1 MSFSFKIR
9 DISEEYSIENLE
21 NEEQDWNEIKNPYLK
36 IDDVPELELIDKNNM
51 LICDKK
57 EYKIKEYIDIINN
70 SSSNFLDDEIYNYCG
85 KCEENI
91 NKFFCFICNKNICE
105 KCNKKCKSNKHFPQN
120 LEDIIDKNNINK
132 IKKILSSNILP
143 IKEEGKIIKNIF
155 VYIDKNII
163 NNDIKNPTME
173 DFSFIDN
180 NEKNE
185 DISLI
190 YQIISKDYINYFH
203 YLNIEKIFVYLKQEY
218 KPYIKCKNDRY
229 GKMIYENGEYYI
241 GEFKR
246 GLRHGKGI
254 LYYKNAKLID
264 FGYFDGNKFEQSGSI
279 EYQIYDYYIGEWKDG
294 LRHGKGLLCY
304 KNKSKYIGDWI
315 NDKVEGNGKNI
326 EVNGNYYI
334 GEWKNGSKHGK
345 GIIYYKNG
353 GVKYEGDFIN
363 NEPYGKGKYIFDS
376 GLIYIGE
383 FKGGFMYGKGIIYD
397 KNGINVYV
405 EIKRTH

>member
-246 GLRHGKGI
+246 GLRHGKG
-254 LYYKNAKLID
+254 
-264 FGYFDGNKFEQSGSI
+264 
-279 EYQIYDYYIGEWKDG
+279 
-294 LRHGKGLLCY
+294 LLCY

-326 EVNGNYYI
+326 DVNGNYYI

-353 GVKYEGDFIN
+353 NIKYEGDFIN